1 MLGRADFS
9 DLSSIHASIDIW
21 TNLGKQFQ
29 QEKVTESTERLESP
43 VHDEWK
49 ALDTLF
55 SQLSSLDTLSSKI
68 SKAIFANA
76 GDNKACNTDETEAD
90 ENIITEEDTTFQ
102 PLFPDKDSY
111 KWVVN
116 PKQVFCFNGSD
127 LTKISAIAFLKNFRP
142 CMLYL
147 RIC

>member
-1 MLGRADFS
+1 LLGRADFT

-29 QEKVTESTERLESP
+29 QEKATESTERLESP

-55 SQLSSLDTLSSKI
+55 SQLSGLDALSSRI
-68 SKAIFANA
+68 SKAIFADA
-76 GDNKACNTDETEAD
+76 GDTKACNTDEAEAD
-90 ENIITEEDTTFQ
+90 ENITEEDTTFQ

-116 PKQVFCFNGSD
+116 PKQVFLFQS
-127 LTKISAIAFLKNFRP
+127 
-142 CMLYL
+142 
-147 RIC
+147 